1 MKKHPVIP
9 MLGMPPLY
17 KRGTD
22 CMNFGFVN
30 FVRRPSVCAQ
40 PPGFD
45 NNQPPGK
52 VVRGKRCEMRGAN
65 IPIKKFTEMG

>member
-17 KRGTD
+17 KMGTD

-40 PPGFD
+40 PPGVD

-52 VVRGKRCEMRGAN
+52 VVRGKRCEL
-65 IPIKKFTEMG
+65 

>member
-9 MLGMPPLY
+9 ILGMPPLY

-22 CMNFGFVN
+22 CMNFGFN
-30 FVRRPSVCAQ
+30 SAQ
-40 PPGFD
+40 PPGVD

-52 VVRGKRCEMRGAN
+52 VVRGKRCELRGAS
-65 IPIKKFTEMG
+65 ISVTKFTELW